1 MSEGTIRPV
10 THGDEDSSLLAR
22 IEQKDEQAMTRFYEM
37 HSRLVYSIALRVL
50 RDPSQAEDVVQET
63 FMQVWTR
70 PLAFN
75 PARGNISSFLAVMVR
90 NRSVDVLRRRK
101 PNDSIDDLQ
110 IASSQN
116 LANETEHRMMLERVR
131 EVVSEMPAEQQTAL
145 SLAFFDGLTH
155 SEIAAQ
161 TNQPLGTIKTRIRAA
176 VQRLERS
183 LAV

>member
-1 MSEGTIRPV
+1 
-10 THGDEDSSLLAR
+10 
-22 IEQKDEQAMTRFYEM
+22 MTRFFER

-50 RDPSQAEDVVQET
+50 RDPAQAEDVLQET

-101 PNDSIDDLQ
+101 PNDAIDDLQ
-110 IASSQN
+110 IASAQN
-116 LANETEHRMMLERVR
+116 LANETEHRILLDRVR
-131 EVVSEMPAEQQTAL
+131 EVVSELPTEQQTAL

-155 SEIAAQ
+155 SEIASQ
-161 TNQPLGTIKTRIRAA
+161 TNQPLGTVKTRIRAA
-176 VQRLERS
+176 LQRLERT
-183 LAV
+183 LAT

>member
-1 MSEGTIRPV
+1 MSDGTIRPV
-10 THGDEDSSLLAR
+10 VQGEDDSSLLAR
-22 IEQKDEQAMTRFYEM
+22 IEQKDEQAMTRFYEL

-50 RDPSQAEDVVQET
+50 RDPAQAEDVLQET

-101 PNDSIDDLQ
+101 PNDSIEDLQ

-116 LANETEHRMMLERVR
+116 LEDETEHRLMLERVR
-131 EVVSEMPAEQQTAL
+131 QVVSEMPSEQQTAL

-183 LAV
+183 LAA